1 MTAENI
7 PPSTQPDTEQV
18 SWRELARR
26 KGVKP
31 VMSLSDMARPD
42 LFESDEELDDFLAF
56 VAAQRRADLA

>member
-7 PPSTQPDTEQV
+7 PPSTQPDAEEV